1 MGKLRGIF
9 AASITPLDLDFH
21 PDLDALQEYLAFLA
35 NRGCHGALLLGTT
48 GEGPSFSYAQR
59 IDIFRSAIKI
69 REEFPDFKLLAGTS
83 TPSLDETI
91 NLTRSAFDV
100 GMDGTVV
107 LPPYYYRKIDEAGLL
122 TWFTKVINE
131 SVPDGGIFLVYHIPA
146 ITGIPL
152 STDFLAKLLELNS
165 RNFSGL
171 KDSSGDRMYAEQLGT
186 RFGDELSV
194 FTGNDRL
201 LTAALDN
208 RASGCI
214 TAMANLISPDLR
226 SLWDAFEL
234 NEPCEPF
241 QNRINEVREFCDQYQ
256 PFPPLIKFLLSKF
269 FNFPH
274 WPVCPPLNNLPGE
287 RANQISK
294 SINLA

>member
-21 PDLDALQEYLAFLA
+21 PDLDALQEYLGFLA

-48 GEGPSFSYAQR
+48 GEGPSFSYSQR

-91 NLTRSAFDV
+91 RLTRAAFDA
-100 GMDGTVV
+100 GMDGAVV
-107 LPPYYYRKIDEAGLL
+107 LPPYYYRKIDEPGLL
-122 TWFTKVINE
+122 TWFTKVING

-152 STDFLAKLLELNS
+152 STDFLAKLLELNL
-165 RNFSGL
+165 RKFSGL

-201 LTAALDN
+201 LTAALGN

-234 NEPCEPF
+234 NQPCEPI

-269 FNFPH
+269 FPFPH
-274 WPVCPPLNNLPGE
+274 WPVCPPLNNLSDE

-294 SINLA
+294 TINLA